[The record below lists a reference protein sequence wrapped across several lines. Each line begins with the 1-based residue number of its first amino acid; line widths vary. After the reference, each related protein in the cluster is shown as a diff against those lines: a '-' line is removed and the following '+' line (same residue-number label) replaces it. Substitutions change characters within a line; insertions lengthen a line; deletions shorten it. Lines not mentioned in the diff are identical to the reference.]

1 MLPNAE
7 TMEKGMQEKSW
18 AEIATLARS
27 LQIKLEEE
35 DNETKNLE
43 ARLRVIKQSLIEQ
56 MEHPGMDARASE
68 LYFSLSALM
77 DSMEEEL
84 MKHEIERHEFVEF
97 LRALLA
103 RLKTDKIKSGA
114 PRKAAFT
121 RHKK

>member
-7 TMEKGMQEKSW
+7 TMEKMQEKSW
-18 AEIATLARS
+18 PEIAALARS
-27 LQIKLEEE
+27 LQIRLEEE
-35 DNETKNLE
+35 DDEAKNLE

-56 MEHPGMDARASE
+56 MEHPSIDARTSE

-84 MKHEIERHEFVEF
+84 MKHDIERSEFVEF
-97 LRALLA
+97 LRALIA
-103 RLKTDKIKSGA
+103 KLKAEKVKSGA
-114 PRKAAFT
+114 PHKAAFT

>member
-7 TMEKGMQEKSW
+7 TLGKEMQEKSW
-18 AEIATLARS
+18 AEIAALARS

-35 DNETKNLE
+35 DDEAKNLE
-43 ARLRVIKQSLIEQ
+43 ARLRVIKQSLIEH
-56 MEHPGMDARASE
+56 MEHPGMDARASD

-84 MKHEIERHEFVEF
+84 MKHDIDRHEFVEF
-97 LRALLA
+97 LRALLVK
-103 RLKTDKIKSGA
+103 LKTEKIKSGT
-114 PRKAAFT
+114 PRKAAFS